1 MGVGGTGDLFT
12 RQLSTPTDLP
22 PAPSG
27 RKPLAFQAACLVV
40 KDYST
45 RYRVLNNPGSR
56 PLNGSMSAMSS
67 VPVTTPRISKQIAQ
81 ESHPP
86 VVTAGLHEGNGHA
99 LELAKAF
106 YEFTPS
112 LDLIF

>member
-1 MGVGGTGDLFT
+1 
-12 RQLSTPTDLP
+12 
-22 PAPSG
+22 
-27 RKPLAFQAACLVV
+27 
-40 KDYST
+40 
-45 RYRVLNNPGSR
+45 
-56 PLNGSMSAMSS
+56 MSS

-106 YEFTPS
+106 YELTPP
-112 LDLIF
+112 LDLNLFFKNYVHVCVSVWVHTCEYQLRSHAAGVVAA